1 METSERGRGLPE
13 GAGNLSYEQQRGG
26 RGFREGLRER
36 MGASN
41 GGWDCSEG
49 NRGSVGGQELT
60 EGRQGSGERD
70 EGWRLGEGTWPD
82 SGPSSKFGS
91 SQGQVLRSHSEA
103 LGSLWSTWAKGLF
116 SWAFSCS
123 KNLSS
128 PWALTMRSDSSEK
141 STASPSKA
149 TRS

>member
-1 METSERGRGLPE
+1 MRGPGWILRQAWGLVLCLE
-13 GAGNLSYEQQRGG
+13 VSAKGMFWGDTLLNSGVL
-26 RGFREGLRER
+26 
-36 MGASN
+36 
-41 GGWDCSEG
+41 
-49 NRGSVGGQELT
+49 GSVC
-60 EGRQGSGERD
+60 
-70 EGWRLGEGTWPD
+70 
-82 SGPSSKFGS
+82 
-91 SQGQVLRSHSEA
+91 
-103 LGSLWSTWAKGLF
+103 STWAKGLF